1 MPSADPRTDLR
12 DFHCRRRAII
22 ARLQRV
28 NEALSRWDEYE
39 SAQAM
44 PADLRPRVRRPTLS
58 RPALKELQ
66 GMLCDAIR
74 EQEAAWERRN

>member
-1 MPSADPRTDLR
+1 MPPESARGDVHAFRKL
-12 DFHCRRRAII
+12 RRATQ

-28 NEALSRWDEYE
+28 NEALSRWDEYDC
-39 SAQAM
+39 AQAM
-44 PADLRPRVRRPTLS
+44 APELRPRVRRPTLS

-74 EQEAAWERRN
+74 EQEAAWERQN

>member
-1 MPSADPRTDLR
+1 VVLDAGHGDLR
-12 DFHCRRRAII
+12 AFRKLRRTTL

-28 NEALSRWDEYE
+28 NAALSAWDEYDC
-39 SAQAM
+39 AQAM
-44 PADLRPRVRRPTLS
+44 PPDLRPRVRRPTLN

-66 GMLCDAIR
+66 GMLCDVIR

>member
-1 MPSADPRTDLR
+1 MPSADSRTDLR
-12 DFHCRRRAII
+12 AFRLRRRATI

-28 NEALSRWDEYE
+28 NEALSRWDEYDCG
-39 SAQAM
+39 QAM
-44 PADLRPRVRRPTLS
+44 PPELRPRVRHPTLS

-66 GMLCDAIR
+66 GMLCDVIR

>member
-1 MPSADPRTDLR
+1 MPSVDACMSMRAFRIL
-12 DFHCRRRAII
+12 RRATQT
-22 ARLQRV
+22 RLRQV
-28 NEALSRWDEYE
+28 NAALSRWDEYDC
-39 SAQAM
+39 AQAM
-44 PADLRPRVRRPTLS
+44 PSELRPRVRHPTLS